1 MKNVLIAEGN
11 SSVRYDLKNLFDSYH
26 PIIVSN
32 IEELIYYVFYSDKV
46 FNDIVIGDELIPTN
60 LCFGVDE
67 EVEFE
72 LGKLKKCKYFPVT
85 LGEICRVLSKKAGKP
100 EPRIIIMSTFN
111 FYLFDKQ
118 IVPLNMSVGNYIKN
132 HNMFF
137 IDKISGVIHKNYREV
152 QLQNIIKVF

>member
-1 MKNVLIAEGN
+1 MNKVLIAEGN
-11 SSVRYDLKNLFDSYH
+11 SNLCYCLKEGLSYYS
-26 PIIVSN
+26 PLIVSN
-32 IEELIYYVFYSDKV
+32 IEDLVYYVFYDDTV
-46 FNDIVIGDELIPTN
+46 FNNIVIGDELIPTN

-85 LGEICRVLSKKAGKP
+85 LGEICRVLSKKVGKP